1 VDIDTRQRVDRHG
14 EERARAA
21 VLEVTRVMLGEVGY
35 QGLRVEAVA
44 ARAGVPRAWVR
55 RWWTTRPL
63 LVAEVLHRMRSP
75 SDIAPTGDAH
85 ADVRAVFHRTAT
97 FLADPLVAD
106 AVAGLAADAVRD
118 PLTAERLGAL
128 LAARRADETAVLLS
142 ATARGDLRSDTD
154 VPLLLDVVFGAL
166 LFRLGRGTPPTPAVV
181 DALVDLVLRGQIAP
195 GDQPVDGHQ
204 PDGQLLDGHRLDGHR
219 LDGHRNG
226 VAADPLEV
234 TDGRDGSRPG

>member
-1 VDIDTRQRVDRHG
+1 
-14 EERARAA
+14 
-21 VLEVTRVMLGEVGY
+21 
-35 QGLRVEAVA
+35 
-44 ARAGVPRAWVR
+44 
-55 RWWTTRPL
+55 
-63 LVAEVLHRMRSP
+63 MRSP

-181 DALVDLVLRGQIAP
+181 DALVDLVLRGQGAP
-195 GDQPVDGHQ
+195 GDQPVDRHQ

-234 TDGRDGSRPG
+234 TDGRDESRPG